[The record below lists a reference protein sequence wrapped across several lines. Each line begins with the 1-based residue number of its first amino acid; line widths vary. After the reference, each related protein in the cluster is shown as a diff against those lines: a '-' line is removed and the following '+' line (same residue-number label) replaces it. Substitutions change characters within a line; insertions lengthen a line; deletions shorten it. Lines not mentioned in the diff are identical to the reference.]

1 MPKHNNSRQ
10 RSLEGFSRGTDKIK
24 QMKKLTNKLL
34 NSKWTTVNPENKEKH
49 FIVTSVD
56 YDEDDVVLSCILEA
70 VFTKREQAIDWK
82 SLRDEQVWK
91 QGWL

>member
-1 MPKHNNSRQ
+1 
-10 RSLEGFSRGTDKIK
+10 LTGFSRGIEKIK

-34 NSKWTTVNPENKEKH
+34 NSKWTAVNPKNKEKH

-56 YDEDDVVLSCILEA
+56 YDEGDVVLSCILEA

-91 QGWL
+91 QGWLSGTEN